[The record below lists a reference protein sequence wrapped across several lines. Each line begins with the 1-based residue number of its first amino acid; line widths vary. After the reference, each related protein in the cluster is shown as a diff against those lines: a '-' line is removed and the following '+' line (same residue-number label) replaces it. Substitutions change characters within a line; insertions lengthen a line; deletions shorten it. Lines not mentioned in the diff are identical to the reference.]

1 MIFGTTSFT
10 MYCQQSK
17 ILTPYIHTHAYI
29 YIYVCVCVCVYSIY
43 TCVSAMHWRA
53 DREKKMKF
61 VNIWRANCRYSFPG

>member
-1 MIFGTTSFT
+1 MYGFT
-10 MYCQQSK
+10 ICMYITVPKYSAVVGIC
-17 ILTPYIHTHAYI
+17 L
-29 YIYVCVCVCVYSIY
+29 YVCVCVCVYSIY